1 MYFWGDLMSY
11 KVLKEAEERA
21 ESRMSNLMDATIAFI
36 RKKNT
41 TWLGLLAMNTED
53 WVKSQITKEAF
64 NVISFLIRRKKMG
77 LTAMNEVRMIHPE
90 FNPEEHLGVVTRN
103 EEGMIIGFVP
113 AVLETPLTK
122 DILFAANVWKTAL
135 RHGEFVDGIIE
146 SIEIYAHGL
155 WELTGTALVRRMT
168 DFSGR
173 TTYAID
179 HATADDITAEV
190 WGETQ
195 PALSAP
201 APEEAEEK

>member
-1 MYFWGDLMSY
+1 MCFWGDRVSY
-11 KVLKEAEERA
+11 RVLKEAEDRA
-21 ESRMSNLMDATIAFI
+21 ETRMANLMDATIAFI

-41 TWLGLLAMNTED
+41 TWLGLLATNTEERI
-53 WVKSQITKEAF
+53 KSIITKEAF
-64 NVISFLIRRKKMG
+64 DVMSFLIRRKNMG
-77 LTAMNEVRMIHPE
+77 LTAMNEVRMIHPD
-90 FNPEEHLGVVTRN
+90 FDPDKHLGVVTRDDDDRITSF
-103 EEGMIIGFVP
+103 EP
-113 AVLETPLTK
+113 ADLDVPLTK
-122 DILFAANVWKTAL
+122 DLLFAASVWKTAI

-146 SIEIYAHGL
+146 SIELYADGL

-195 PALSAP
+195 PALPAP
-201 APEEAEEK
+201 EPEEAETK